1 MNGGRFKLSGFL
13 CAQVFLLF
21 VAALVADKAQGEEG
35 VLIAA
40 FGDSLSSG
48 YGLAADEGFS
58 PVLQRVLSQRGL
70 TVSVIN
76 AAVAGDTSA
85 DALARVDW
93 MLSFKPDIVLVEFGA
108 NDMLRGIPT
117 TAVRDNLD
125 EIILRIKA
133 SDARVLLS
141 GMLAPRNLGKR
152 LRQTLS
158 AKCMKKLRDKHD
170 VPLYPFFLH
179 GVALSP
185 ELTLPDGMHPNAK
198 GVRKIAANIAPL
210 VEAMLRP

>member
-1 MNGGRFKLSGFL
+1 M
-13 CAQVFLLF
+13 
-21 VAALVADKAQGEEG
+21 
-35 VLIAA
+35 
-40 FGDSLSSG
+40 
-48 YGLAADEGFS
+48 
-58 PVLQRVLSQRGL
+58 SQRGL

-141 GMLAPRNLGKR
+141 GMLAPRKR

-158 AKCMKKLRDKHD
+158 AN
-170 VPLYPFFLH
+170 V
-179 GVALSP
+179 
-185 ELTLPDGMHPNAK
+185 
-198 GVRKIAANIAPL
+198 
-210 VEAMLRP
+210 

>member
-1 MNGGRFKLSGFL
+1 MNGGRLKLIGFL
-13 CAQVFLLF
+13 CAQISLLF
-21 VAALVADKAQGEEG
+21 VAVLVADKAQGEER

-58 PVLQRVLSQRGL
+58 PALQQVLRQRGL
-70 TVSVIN
+70 TISVFN

-93 MLSFKPDIVLVEFGA
+93 MLSSKPDIVLVEFGA

-117 TAVRDNLD
+117 AAVRENLD

-133 SDARVLLS
+133 AGARVLLS
-141 GMLAPRNLGKR
+141 GMLAPRNLGEDYGR
-152 LRQTLS
+152 RFRQ
-158 AKCMKKLRDKHD
+158 MYEKLRDKHD
-170 VPLYPFFLH
+170 VALYPFFLH
-179 GVALSP
+179 GIALSP
-185 ELTLPDGMHPNAK
+185 ELTLADGMHPNAQ
-198 GVRKIAANIAPL
+198 GVRKIAENIAPL
-210 VEAMLRP
+210 VESMLRQ